1 MREKREKRG
10 RERLKEKEGYEERR
24 ERERERGRVDF
35 GQREWI
41 EGKERNR
48 EMGDCREK
56 KVK

>member
-24 ERERERGRVDF
+24 ERERGRADF

-41 EGKERNR
+41 EGKERDR

>member
-1 MREKREKRG
+1 MRSK
-10 RERLKEKEGYEERR
+10 
-24 ERERERGRVDF
+24 RERERGRADF

-41 EGKERNR
+41 EGKERDR